1 MGNSR
6 LSTGRCKNALFEL
19 QLVCP
24 ECLRGGGAES
34 VLNAGATC
42 KECGTIFPRVD
53 GIPVLIA
60 GSRARAE
67 IAFATKSSEERTR
80 FYQRQSEYLRER
92 IEVSDDEL
100 DRYLA
105 DVNVPGVVLEIGSGA
120 GVFAG
125 RGGDDYCALDYSLTW
140 LRAYLSSYRSICATA
155 ECIPLAARSCRFVFS
170 FATLEHV
177 PRADLAFEEI
187 DRVLAPGGVAY
198 LAPAWHCRPWAAEGL
213 PVRAYRELRLAQK
226 VSKVLIPIRDSLF
239 WRGIFEIPWRVNRRM
254 ISSLYAVPSQL
265 RYKRLKAN
273 YAHFWM
279 ADSDACSAIDSHE
292 AVLFFE
298 TRGYSILRPAGGN
311 LARLLTRGGAVVVRK
326 ALGR

>member
-1 MGNSR
+1 
-6 LSTGRCKNALFEL
+6 
-19 QLVCP
+19 
-24 ECLRGGGAES
+24 
-34 VLNAGATC
+34 
-42 KECGTIFPRVD
+42 
-53 GIPVLIA
+53 LIA

-67 IAFATKSSEERTR
+67 IAFATKSSDERTR

-125 RGGDDYCALDYSLTW
+125 RGGYDYCALDYSLTW
-140 LRAYLSSYRSICATA
+140 LRAYLSGHRSICATA
-155 ECIPLAARSCRFVFS
+155 ECIPLASRSCRFVFS